1 MLLRV
6 SGSLTAASLAL
17 CVWWWTALGGDESSV
32 LSVAPFGLIV
42 FGVPAATS
50 LAFWIIVRRTDQ
62 RTAVVAQTHP
72 NVALHQFM
80 ADTPAVLALRRK
92 QPEAARVAYE
102 KAWALAERSGSPP
115 AGLAVE
121 YLSMLQET
129 GQAQR
134 GMQVFLGLPEAA
146 KRAERVQI
154 LRGQFAI
161 VLGDLDAVEEVLSLE
176 YAGVREGETVLS
188 DLWFEL
194 QARKNAIATGRVLD
208 AGLRKEIQRTCPPPA
223 RIDFRSFN
231 ED

>member
-1 MLLRV
+1 VMHMEHFDLD
-6 SGSLTAASLAL
+6 GAQAA
-17 CVWWWTALGGDESSV
+17 WEESARLQPSAWAYRN
-32 LSVAPFGLIV
+32 L
-42 FGVPAATS
+42 
-50 LAFWIIVRRTDQ
+50 
-62 RTAVVAQTHP
+62 
-72 NVALHQFM
+72 
-80 ADTPAVLALRRK
+80 AVLALRRK